1 MQQIR
6 ESLHRWLRSVMEE
19 RDWTAATWAKRA
31 DVTATNLTRFLKD
44 PEGASLPSAETI
56 GRLAFAAGSEPRFLS
71 SNQPSTSSC
80 RVPVLSHEQIRAVM
94 DLPRAGAAAYLAD
107 ALRRGSPCVL
117 MDRPTSPRAFGLQ
130 INSLHMNAGG
140 LLPQDQIVIEPVDH
154 VPPRKGDM
162 VITIDGTSLCA
173 YRYYHPQL
181 VPVSTDP
188 HCCPMVIEGAEMVGV
203 AILVVRPLRVELM
216 S

>member
-6 ESLHRWLRSVMEE
+6 ESLHRWLRTVMDE
-19 RDWTAATWAKRA
+19 REWTAAAWAKRA

-44 PEGASLPSAETI
+44 PETASLPSAETI

-71 SNQPSTSSC
+71 DDRPTDTAC
-80 RVPVLSHEQIRAVM
+80 RVPVLSHEQILRVM
-94 DLPRAGAAAYLAD
+94 KLSHPEVEDYLAGL
-107 ALRRGSPCVL
+107 LRRGSRCVL
-117 MDRPTSPRAFGLQ
+117 MDQRTSPRAFALQ

-162 VITIDGTSLCA
+162 VITVDGTSLCA

-181 VPVSTDP
+181 VPISTDP
-188 HCCPMVIEGAEMVGV
+188 QCCPMVIDGVGMVGV
-203 AILVVRPLRVELM
+203 AILVVRPLRAELTT
-216 S
+216 